1 MKIITIYTLY
11 GRRAG
16 AELCFEKTVESVYEQ
31 DNSVEWIILCNQSAK
46 DVIEKKMPF
55 TKAIYIKWLD
65 NQYKKAFW
73 LAFFSNRLINQLEG
87 DVFWIP
93 SGCNHFPGKWN
104 IPVVS
109 TFHDLGEYHVSN
121 KYSRARMFFRKRIC
135 IPLNLKRA
143 KRFTTVSEY
152 TKQDMIKF
160 LRLDENRINVVYN
173 GASPHAL
180 AKPANA
186 SDIVSSLGLKKGGY
200 FFTPGRTDYIGKGLD
215 ILLCAFRSFSE
226 RHKGVSLVLVG
237 PEGEGHQTFIKDVEE
252 GAYKEQIHYLG
263 RVDDEMLVSLYTQSL
278 ATVISS
284 RFEGFGFPVLEAMR
298 YNTPIIC
305 SDAGS
310 LEEVAGD
317 AALIFHSEDSDML
330 VQMMARVYNA
340 EDDVIDR
347 LRKKGEER
355 LKQFSWKDCAEQMLV
370 EFKAASNEIE

>member
-1 MKIITIYTLY
+1 MKIVTIYTLY

-31 DNSVEWIILCNQSAK
+31 DDSVEWIILCNRSAK
-46 DVIEKKMPF
+46 DVIKKKLPYA
-55 TKAIYIKWLD
+55 KSIYITWLD

-73 LAFFSNRLINQLEG
+73 LEFMAKSLIKKLNG

-93 SGCNHFPGKWN
+93 SGCNHFPGRWD

-109 TFHDLGEYHVSN
+109 TFHDLGEYHVAN
-121 KYSRARMFFRKRIC
+121 KYSRARLFFRKRIC
-135 IPLNLKRA
+135 IPLNIKRA
-143 KRFTTVSEY
+143 KRFTAVSDF
-152 TKQDMIKF
+152 TKNDMVKF
-160 LRLDENRINVVYN
+160 LKIDGKQVHVIYN
-173 GASPHAL
+173 GATPHAL
-180 AKPANA
+180 DKPANA
-186 SDIVSSLGLKKGGY
+186 SVIVKSLGLKEGRY
-200 FFTPGRTDYIGKGLD
+200 FFTPGRTDYVGKGLD
-215 ILLCAFRSFSE
+215 VLLSAFRSFSE
-226 RHKGVSLVLVG
+226 KNKGVSLVLVG
-237 PEGEGHQTFIKDVEE
+237 PRGEGHQMLINNVEE
-252 GAYKEQIHYLG
+252 GTYKEHIHYLG
-263 RVDDEMLVSLYTQSL
+263 RVDDETLVSLYTQSL

-317 AALIFHSEDSDML
+317 AALIFHSGDSDML
-330 VQMMARVYNA
+330 AQMMARVYNA
-340 EDDVIDR
+340 EVDVIDR